1 MILISIVTIT
11 YNAARSLQRTLDSV
25 SCQSYPHLEH
35 LIVDGASKDE
45 TLQMAR
51 HYQEAS
57 PYEVVVSSEP
67 DKGLYD
73 AMNKGRYD
81 TDGGQC
87 RQLSALIRQ
96 FSAPPSRCLWRYCHY
111 RCRGT
116 FPSSA
121 PSAPS
126 QGVVMAF
133 VPSGHAGVSSGLLC
147 PFGHCPTDTL

>member
-25 SCQSYPHLEH
+25 SCQTYPHLEH

-67 DKGLYD
+67 D
-73 AMNKGRYD
+73 
-81 TDGGQC
+81 
-87 RQLSALIRQ
+87 
-96 FSAPPSRCLWRYCHY
+96 
-111 RCRGT
+111 
-116 FPSSA
+116 
-121 PSAPS
+121 
-126 QGVVMAF
+126 
-133 VPSGHAGVSSGLLC
+133 
-147 PFGHCPTDTL
+147 